1 MRRGRPD
8 DREITVFIPRITIV
22 LAFGF
27 ALFLLVALLYVLP
40 VLLEAPPPGATPGY
54 TKERVMAHLEGKVL
68 WMMIGS
74 FFAVAMLG
82 ARGILP
88 GTGRRS

>member
-1 MRRGRPD
+1 
-8 DREITVFIPRITIV
+8 
-22 LAFGF
+22 
-27 ALFLLVALLYVLP
+27 
-40 VLLEAPPPGATPGY
+40 
-54 TKERVMAHLEGKVL
+54 MAHLEGKVL

-88 GTGRRS
+88 GTGGRS

>member
-1 MRRGRPD
+1 MTRGRPD
-8 DREITVFIPRITIV
+8 DREITVFIPRITLT

-27 ALFLLVALLYVLP
+27 ALFLLIALLYVLP

-54 TKERVMAHLEGKVL
+54 TQERVMARLEGKVL
-68 WMMIGS
+68 WMMIAS
-74 FFAVAMLG
+74 FFAVAMLA